1 MPPLQWTRRD
11 AMLLGLANYADTPK
25 PNVLFYLL
33 NHVRNCDFTGSP
45 NVPTPNFERIVREG
59 VRYTNAIST
68 CPISTPFRAMLQ
80 TGLPPQQT
88 GATRNSISP
97 NFPPPTET
105 LAGAFAAAGYITSYV
120 GVWHLAP
127 GRAGGATGPHAEF
140 IPPGPAR
147 LGYEIWNAFN
157 YHTEFARG
165 YFYRDEPR
173 RLLMPG
179 YETDAESAI
188 ALELMQHCRVSNK
201 PFFLMVSPHP
211 PHPPWRPNQTP
222 AASLNKIPKTLTT
235 RPNFSHPVADE
246 NADPRCYYAQL
257 HNADENLG
265 RMLQYMDKNDLTR
278 DTIVVVTSAF
288 GEMLGSHGLTGP
300 GAPYAESIDVPL
312 AIRWPGGESLITPG
326 SKIDDLFTPVD
337 FLPKLTAL
345 AGLRSPNQPQPPRT
359 HAIIRMFPEAEPPH
373 PPFRAIR
380 DRRYTFIHWERAN
393 KDQTDELYDNLA
405 DPYQLHNLAPKSR
418 NLVRKFLGQL
428 T

>member
-1 MPPLQWTRRD
+1 
-11 AMLLGLANYADTPK
+11 MLVGLANFAQSAR

-33 NHVRNCDFTGSP
+33 NHVRDSDFTGSP
-45 NVPTPNFERIVREG
+45 NVPTPNFERIIREG

-80 TGLPPQQT
+80 TG
-88 GATRNSISP
+88 ATRNSISP
-97 NFPPPTET
+97 NVPPTTQT
-105 LAGAFAAAGYITSYV
+105 LAGTFAAAGYITAYV

-140 IPPGPAR
+140 VPPGPGR
-147 LGYEIWNAFN
+147 LGYQEWNAFN

-179 YETDAESAI
+179 YETDAEAAI
-188 ALELMQHCRVSNK
+188 ALELMQQCRVSNK

-211 PHPPWRPNQTP
+211 PHPPWRLNQTP
-222 AASLNKIPKTLTT
+222 AASLEKIPQTLTA
-235 RPNFSHPVADE
+235 RPNVPGGRIPATAE
-246 NADPRCYYAQL
+246 ADPRCYYAQL

-312 AIRWPGGESLITPG
+312 AIRWPGGGPMITPG
-326 SKIDDLFTPVD
+326 SKNNDLFTPVD

-345 AGLRSPNQPQPPRT
+345 AGIGSSQQSKPRT
-359 HAIIRMFPEAEPPH
+359 HALIQMSAPPH

-380 DRRYTFIHWERAN
+380 DHRYTFIQWESPS
-393 KDQTDELYDNLA
+393 KPELYDNLA
-405 DPYQLHNLAPKSR
+405 DPYQLRNLAPKSGK
-418 NLVRKFLGQL
+418 LVRKFLSL
-428 T
+428 LP